1 MTDDKFWTD
10 DPLVLLSEYHVLPQK
25 HLTTNQK
32 LNALTRSL
40 LIATLIMYGIE
51 YKYWFTFLIIGI
63 IIILVI
69 KLMSDAKKKTLRE
82 GFSIPPTYIQGAE
95 PMSTIPP
102 AFAEEWQVP
111 PPVYDE
117 YTNIGANAAKQ
128 CDASCGARAYNDDR
142 PIYGQ
147 YIIANDLKPYQSGVV
162 QHMPLNEARLY
173 MNDEFTKDSLQFRN
187 DMTRNYINK
196 MDRMYRGGCAPN
208 ISSSNY

>member
-1 MTDDKFWTD
+1 MADDKFWTD
-10 DPLVLLSEYHVLPQK
+10 DPLVLLSEYNILPQK

-40 LIATLIMYGIE
+40 LLATLIMYAIE

-69 KLMSDAKKKTLRE
+69 KLMSDAKRRKE

-95 PMSTIPP
+95 PMTTIPP
-102 AFAEEWQVP
+102 AFAEEWQIP
-111 PPVYDE
+111 PPLYDE
-117 YTNIGANAAKQ
+117 YTNAGAKAADV
-128 CDASCGARAYNDDR
+128 CNASCADRPYNDDH

-147 YIIANDLKPYQSGVV
+147 YIIANDMKPYQSAVV

-173 MNDEFTKDSLQFRN
+173 MNDEFTRDSLQFRN

-196 MDRMYRGGCAPN
+196 MDRFYRGGCYGT
-208 ISSSNY
+208 ISPE